1 MKVTQKKDNFNDIM
15 SIASLCGYIVFSL
28 FRIFTENNKL
38 MLIPFFLVG
47 KSMFVEVNF
56 VCIGERE
63 VTKEGAFGQTKTGF
77 VHFDGI
83 ISSQKI
89 L

>member
-1 MKVTQKKDNFNDIM
+1 MP
-15 SIASLCGYIVFSL
+15 
-28 FRIFTENNKL
+28 
-38 MLIPFFLVG
+38 LIPFFLVG

>member
-1 MKVTQKKDNFNDIM
+1 
-15 SIASLCGYIVFSL
+15 
-28 FRIFTENNKL
+28 
-38 MLIPFFLVG
+38 
-47 KSMFVEVNF
+47 MFVEVDF

-63 VTKEGAFGQTKTGF
+63 VTKEGALGQTKTGF

-83 ISSQKI
+83 ISGQKI